1 MGRDEGSTGAVIPG
15 RGVGQASLV
24 GGGARL
30 RQGLGGE
37 LAAWL
42 PALPFLTLVLFLL
55 VVPAIWLIGQ
65 SLLTDQGWSLDVWA
79 KTLRSNVTRKAIVTS
94 LNLSALSATL
104 STLVGAPVAWTISRM
119 ATGRRAVWLALL
131 NVAANFGGI
140 GLAFAYLAT
149 LGRVGMVTLVL
160 RASGIGFV
168 PPRPA
173 SFIGLTLAFLYVNVP
188 LYILLTIPA
197 MGVVREEWWE
207 AAQTSSATRAQF
219 WRYVGLP
226 LLAPF
231 VAAGWLLIF
240 TWSIGI
246 YAVAY
251 ALAGAGAGLVI
262 NLLTLEMGHG
272 IQNYAIVGFSEPAV
286 YGVMLLGWATL
297 ALLLYRVL
305 LRRALKWL

>member
-1 MGRDEGSTGAVIPG
+1 MGPAVRRRRDF
-15 RGVGQASLV
+15 RGG
-24 GGGARL
+24 
-30 RQGLGGE
+30 

-42 PALPFLTLVLFLL
+42 PALPLMLLILFLL
-55 VVPAIWLIGQ
+55 LAPATWLIVQ
-65 SLLTDQGWSLDVWA
+65 SLMSDKGLTLDVWV
-79 KTLRSNVTRKAIVTS
+79 KTVGSRITRRAVTTS
-94 LNLSALSATL
+94 LSISALSAMIC
-104 STLVGAPVAWTISRM
+104 TLVGAPVAWQISRM
-119 ATGRRAVWLALL
+119 ATGRRALWLALL

-160 RASGIGFV
+160 HGLGVAFS

-173 SFIGLTLAFLYVNVP
+173 SFIGLSLAYQYVNIP

-197 MGVVREEWWE
+197 MGVVRDEWWE
-207 AAQTSSATRAQF
+207 AAQTSAATRGQF

-226 LLAPF
+226 LLTPF
-231 VAAGWLLIF
+231 LAAGWLLIF

-246 YAVAY
+246 YAIAY
-251 ALAGAGAGLVI
+251 ALAGEGAGFVI
-262 NLLTLEMGHG
+262 NLLTLEMGVG

-286 YGVMLLGWATL
+286 YGVLLLAWATF

-305 LRRALKWL
+305 LRRALRWF